1 MRRRPSEEAP
11 RPEGAGFLFA
21 AWPEFWY
28 NVGISKR
35 KAKKMSIFKAYD
47 IRGVYGR
54 DLGQDDFYK
63 IARAYAR
70 FISPRMVVVA
80 RDCRASSDALFDAF
94 SQGLVDEGVD
104 VTDIGLASTPMSY
117 FANAS
122 LKADGSVMI
131 TASHNTKEW
140 NGCKL
145 CRAGAVPISG
155 ATGIKDIERMVAE
168 MDADEPPRGAGEVTK
183 VDVSREYAAHA
194 AKFQHMARPL
204 HVAVDF
210 ANGMGIAEAAAFA
223 GTPLTYD
230 ALYGEYDGSFPN
242 HDANPLHV
250 ETLKDLQALI
260 RANPG
265 KYAFGVAFDGD
276 ADRAGF
282 LDERGDVIPMDFMT
296 ALIARDLLAENP
308 GAACFFDLRSS
319 KVVDETIRAAGGRPM
334 MSRVGHSFIK
344 AQMRENDAIF
354 AGELSGHY
362 YFKANSTAES
372 SSMATFALANIVSKS
387 DVPLSALVAP
397 LRKYSQSG
405 EVNSKVA
412 DAAAVL
418 DRVRAGY
425 PDFFEL
431 DGVSVDRW
439 DSEGWWFNVRMSNTE
454 PLVRLNLEAK
464 TPELMS
470 ARRDEMLALIR
481 A

>member
-1 MRRRPSEEAP
+1 
-11 RPEGAGFLFA
+11 
-21 AWPEFWY
+21 
-28 NVGISKR
+28 
-35 KAKKMSIFKAYD
+35 MSIFKAYD
-47 IRGVYGR
+47 IRGIY
-54 DLGQDDFYK
+54 GQDLTQDIFYK

-70 FISPRMVVVA
+70 FIAPRKVVVA
-80 RDCRASSDALFDAF
+80 RDCRTSSNALFDAF
-94 SQGLVDEGVD
+94 AQGLVDEAVD
-104 VTDIGLASTPMSY
+104 VVDIGLASTPMSY
-117 FANAS
+117 FANS
-122 LKADGSVMI
+122 LLKADGSVMI

-168 MDADEPPRGAGEVTK
+168 MDLNEPPRGIGEITK
-183 VDVSREYAAHA
+183 MDVSKEYAAHV
-194 AKFQHMARPL
+194 AKFQHMAHPL
-204 HVAVDF
+204 RIAVDF

-223 GTPLTYD
+223 GSPLTYD
-230 ALYGEYDGSFPN
+230 ALYGEYDGNFPN

-282 LDERGDVIPMDFMT
+282 LDEKGDVIPMDFMT
-296 ALIARDLLAENP
+296 ALIARDLLETNP
-308 GAACFFDLRSS
+308 GAACFYDLRSS
-319 KVVDETIRAAGGRPM
+319 KVADETIAAAGGKPM

-387 DVPLSALVAP
+387 EKPLSELVAP

-405 EVNSKVA
+405 EINSKVA

-418 DRVRAGY
+418 EAVRAKF

-439 DSEGWWFNVRMSNTE
+439 DAEGWWCNVRMSNTE

-464 TPELMS
+464 TPELM
-470 ARRDEMLALIR
+470 AAKRDEMLALIR

>member
-1 MRRRPSEEAP
+1 M
-11 RPEGAGFLFA
+11 G
-21 AWPEFWY
+21 
-28 NVGISKR
+28 
-35 KAKKMSIFKAYD
+35 IFKAYD
-47 IRGVYGR
+47 IRGIY
-54 DLGQDDFYK
+54 GQDLTDDIFYK
-63 IARAYAR
+63 IARAYAKFAGVR
-70 FISPRMVVVA
+70 KVVVA
-80 RDCRASSDALFDAF
+80 RDCRTHSEPLFAAF
-94 SQGLVDEGVD
+94 AKGLTDVGVD
-104 VTDIGLASTPMSY
+104 VIDVGRASTPMSY

-145 CRAGAVPISG
+145 CRASAVPISG
-155 ATGIKDIERMVAE
+155 ATGIKDIERMVETGDLGA
-168 MDADEPPRGAGEVTK
+168 DAAVKGTVTQ
-183 VDVSREYAAHA
+183 VDVSAQYAAHVREFA
-194 AKFQHMARPL
+194 HLARPV
-204 HVAVDF
+204 HVAMDF
-210 ANGMGIAEAAAFA
+210 ANGMGIAESAAFA
-223 GTPLTYD
+223 GTDLTYD
-230 ALYGEYDGSFPN
+230 SLYGEYDGDFPN
-242 HDANPLHV
+242 HDANPLKT

-282 LDERGDVIPMDFMT
+282 LDEKGDIIPMDFMT
-296 ALIARDLLAENP
+296 ALIAQDLLQSAP
-308 GAACFFDLRSS
+308 GAACFYDLRSS
-319 KVVDETIRAAGGRPM
+319 KVAAEVIAAAGGKPM

-387 DVPLSALVAP
+387 DMPLSELVAP
-397 LRKYSQSG
+397 LRKYAHSG
-405 EVNSKVA
+405 EINSKVA

-418 DRVRAGY
+418 ARVKATF
-425 PDFFEL
+425 PDNFEL

-439 DSEGWWFNVRMSNTE
+439 DAEGWWFNVRMSNTE

-464 TPELMS
+464 TPDLM
-470 ARRDEMLALIR
+470 AAKRDEMLALIR
-481 A
+481 Q

>member
-1 MRRRPSEEAP
+1 M
-11 RPEGAGFLFA
+11 G
-21 AWPEFWY
+21 
-28 NVGISKR
+28 
-35 KAKKMSIFKAYD
+35 IFKAYD
-47 IRGVYGR
+47 IRGIY
-54 DLGQDDFYK
+54 GQDLTDDIFYK
-63 IARAYAR
+63 IARAYAKFAGVR
-70 FISPRMVVVA
+70 KVVVA
-80 RDCRASSDALFDAF
+80 RDCRTHSEPLFAAF
-94 SQGLVDEGVD
+94 AKGLNDVGVD
-104 VTDIGLASTPMSY
+104 VIDVGRASTPMSY
-117 FANAS
+117 FANAA

-145 CRAGAVPISG
+145 CRANAVPISG
-155 ATGIKDIERMVAE
+155 ATGIKDIERMVETGDLGA
-168 MDADEPPRGAGEVTK
+168 DAAVKGTITQ
-183 VDVSREYAAHA
+183 VDVSAPYAAHVRA
-194 AKFQHMARPL
+194 FAHLARPV
-204 HVAVDF
+204 HVAMDF
-210 ANGMGIAEAAAFA
+210 ANGMGIAESAAFA
-223 GTPLTYD
+223 GTDLTYD
-230 ALYGEYDGSFPN
+230 ALYGEYDGDFPN

-282 LDERGDVIPMDFMT
+282 LDEKGEVIPMDFMT
-296 ALIARDLLAENP
+296 ALIAQDLLQSAP
-308 GAACFFDLRSS
+308 GAACFYDLRSS
-319 KVVDETIRAAGGRPM
+319 KVAAEVIAAAGGKPM

-387 DVPLSALVAP
+387 EKPLSALVAP
-397 LRKYSQSG
+397 LRKYAHSG
-405 EVNSKVA
+405 EINSKVA

-418 DRVRAGY
+418 ARVKAAF
-425 PDFFEL
+425 PDNFEL

-439 DSEGWWFNVRMSNTE
+439 DAEGWWFNVRMSNTE

-464 TPELMS
+464 TPDLM
-470 ARRDEMLALIR
+470 AAKRDEMLALIR
-481 A
+481 G